1 MEKCAIQVIIVNHLS
16 IGIKLRDGQ
25 SQEILH
31 IVLAIH
37 VTYAFYKLSYLLS
50 ICNIPIKYL
59 QDANIS
65 YINKETNKII
75 LYHKEINRRILLQI
89 ARSGIYF
96 HL

>member
-31 IVLAIH
+31 IVLVIH

-59 QDANIS
+59 HLANIS
-65 YINKETNKII
+65 YINKKTNKII